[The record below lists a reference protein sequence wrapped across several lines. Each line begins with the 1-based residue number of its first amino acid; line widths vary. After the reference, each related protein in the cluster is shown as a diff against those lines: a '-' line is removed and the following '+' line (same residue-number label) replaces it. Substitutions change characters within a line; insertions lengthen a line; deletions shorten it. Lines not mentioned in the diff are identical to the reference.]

1 MTEHSS
7 VSIDDVR
14 VLVAERR
21 RFDDWLSALEGRRA
35 ETPEHVYARVH
46 GDYLARRER
55 VLSRLHAQAPALSE
69 LLASLDARS
78 EALAARMG
86 AHEDERTEAMLRHAV
101 GEFDDA
107 AWQAVRERVEESLQT
122 MRGEQHELDAQRA
135 DVRQLLEDSQPS
147 LAVVADPS
155 PARSA
160 PPIVVAS
167 ETPSWLSAH
176 ESPLG
181 VEVPSDEDQTRASPA
196 PAEAEDT
203 SDRVVSITET
213 LAAIDADVVE
223 EVPPGGGGDGLAQ
236 PPMSAGVE
244 RPNFWG
250 TRESGVPSAAPTD
263 GEAQDLYG
271 DATSDRGVAADSG
284 GAPPPADSFDE
295 LAFLRSVI
303 DPQSQSPGVPK
314 APGTDTPQKTL
325 RCTECGTMNLP
336 TEWYC
341 ERCGGELAT
350 F

>member
-1 MTEHSS
+1 MTEHSP

-14 VLVAERR
+14 ALVAERR

-35 ETPEHVYARVH
+35 ETPDHVYARVH
-46 GDYLARRER
+46 GDYRTRRER
-55 VLSRLHAQAPALSE
+55 VLSQLHAQAPALSE
-69 LLASLDARS
+69 LLASLDTRS

-86 AHEDERTEAMLRHAV
+86 AQEDERTEAMLRHAV

-107 AWQAVRERVEESLQT
+107 AWQAVRDRVEASLQT
-122 MRGEQHELDAQRA
+122 MREEHHELDAQRA

-147 LAVVADPS
+147 VAVDPS
-155 PARSA
+155 PTRSV
-160 PPIVVAS
+160 PPVVVAS
-167 ETPSWLSAH
+167 ETPSWMNAQ
-176 ESPLG
+176 ESTVDL
-181 VEVPSDEDQTRASPA
+181 EVPSDEGPMHASTA
-196 PAEAEDT
+196 TGAGEDT
-203 SDRVVSITET
+203 RDRDIAITET
-213 LAAIDADVVE
+213 LATIEADVVDDA
-223 EVPPGGGGDGLAQ
+223 PPGGGQDGLLP

-244 RPNFWG
+244 RPNAWG
-250 TRESGVPSAAPTD
+250 TRESGVPAADPTD

-271 DATSDRGVAADSG
+271 DATSDRGVAADGG
-284 GAPPPADSFDE
+284 GAPPPADSFDD

-303 DPQSQSPGVPK
+303 DPQVQSPGVPK
-314 APGTDTPQKTL
+314 APGTDAPQKTL